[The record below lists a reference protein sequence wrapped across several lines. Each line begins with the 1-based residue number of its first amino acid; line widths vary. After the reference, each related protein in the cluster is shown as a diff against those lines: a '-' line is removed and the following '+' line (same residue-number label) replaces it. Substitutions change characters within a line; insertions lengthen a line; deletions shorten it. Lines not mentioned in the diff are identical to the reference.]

1 MFKSR
6 DMMSNMRFSGLYHK
20 LNREFK
26 RRHES
31 ANLEKCIFNWTDKSL
46 KEFSLSCLF
55 SLCTVDTSSAHN
67 WTKIVAAIYSD
78 IKSNGRILYQLHFW
92 LFDATTS
99 YQWVTVLI
107 TSGEMGDWLHTLHC
121 FTRQVWWVLSI
132 IRQRFIKS
140 TESPP
145 GQCNISPSD
154 GGDESSDARVDGN
167 MREAATPG
175 PEPVHQTHGGPPWCC
190 VLTVTVVT
198 CDNDNRPGSK
208 LCVSS

>member
-1 MFKSR
+1 M
-6 DMMSNMRFSGLYHK
+6 
-20 LNREFK
+20 
-26 RRHES
+26 
-31 ANLEKCIFNWTDKSL
+31 
-46 KEFSLSCLF
+46 
-55 SLCTVDTSSAHN
+55 CTVDTSSTHN

-132 IRQRFIKS
+132 IPQRSIKS

-145 GQCNISPSD
+145 GWCNISPSD
-154 GGDESSDARVDGN
+154 GADESSDARVEGN
-167 MREAATPG
+167 MREMATPA
-175 PEPVHQTHGGPPWCC
+175 PDPPDKLPVHQTHGGGVSSLLPWWQH
-190 VLTVTVVT
+190 VTVATVS
-198 CDNDNRPGSK
+198 PGWRTI
-208 LCVSS
+208 LRVSSG